1 MRSIVR
7 GLIGVAAYR
16 PLEHRMLAQRT
27 TRGRR
32 TKALRGACRLRAER
46 IPHRQVE
53 PRASQPVAP
62 AMSQQ
67 GRPVPL
73 ELVLPPREQPP
84 PEPARF
90 RSEDI
95 HAELHK
101 EPFQAALPSIL
112 GFGHEPGALFLL
124 VSGEKA

>member
-7 GLIGVAAYR
+7 ELIGVAAYR

-32 TKALRGACRLRAER
+32 TKALRGACR
-46 IPHRQVE
+46 RQAE

-112 GFGHEPGALFLL
+112 GFGHE
-124 VSGEKA
+124 